1 MMSTNKNKIPAR
13 CRSCVWY
20 HRLTLDRLKPRTIE
34 RQLLYPVPILCLRLS
49 LSLKCNANANVDS
62 VHCTIFENTTRNL
75 STHSHSHI
83 LYISHIVRSLLRLRH
98 RNPQYIP
105 HVVYNSK
112 AMINHQSRFLFCFVL
127 CFFFRVGEIFFWLFV
142 LLIRTWVAPK
152 KRLHIVIPYSD
163 VWICIITVESCQ
175 FWGPLQKFTCPN
187 GIKKKIIDSYII
199 LYYIVLLLLGI
210 LLEFNASDH
219 QRELYK

>member
-75 STHSHSHI
+75 STHTYYTYLT
-83 LYISHIVRSLLRLRH
+83 LYDRFYVCDIEIPNISPMSCT
-98 RNPQYIP
+98 IP
-105 HVVYNSK
+105 K
-112 AMINHQSRFLFCFVL
+112 PWLIINRGFCFVSF
-127 CFFFRVGEIFFWLFV
+127 CVFFSGRGNFFWLFV

-199 LYYIVLLLLGI
+199 SYYIVLLMLGI

>member
-127 CFFFRVGEIFFWLFV
+127 CFFFFGRGNFFFTVCTSDSHLGRPQKAIAYSNSLF
-142 LLIRTWVAPK
+142 RCMNM
-152 KRLHIVIPYSD
+152 YY
-163 VWICIITVESCQ
+163 
-175 FWGPLQKFTCPN
+175 N
-187 GIKKKIIDSYII
+187 GRKLPI
-199 LYYIVLLLLGI
+199 LG
-210 LLEFNASDH
+210 ASAKVH
-219 QRELYK
+219 LP